1 VNQRSDISSLELSAT
16 GGSTGIP
23 MPYYHDSFHGQ
34 FSNAITLR
42 NNHWTGWDIGEPAVE
57 LWGSDFDLK
66 LAASLKG
73 KLRNF
78 IDNRLVLSA
87 WDLGEARMG
96 EYLSLFQEFRPQL
109 VTGYTHA
116 LYLFSCYLVS
126 RNRQLKPKA
135 VISSAETLFDYQR
148 EMMEKAFQCP
158 ILNRYGCR
166 EVGNIA
172 HQCLKTGGM
181 HINAEMIYL
190 EIIKDNNP
198 CPPGEVGEIVVT
210 CLTNRGMPFIRYA
223 IGDLGAIEEGSCTC
237 GRNLPLLKTVKGRV
251 QDVLVGTS
259 GQFVTGELFP
269 HLLKNFLKI
278 FEYQIIQQERK
289 VLALNLVVSSPLT
302 STEKERIKA
311 VIHKY
316 LGGDM
321 TVVWNYVDNI
331 VKPPSGKNRTVISDI
346 PKNIGG
352 FRQPE

>member
-1 VNQRSDISSLELSAT
+1 
-16 GGSTGIP
+16 
-23 MPYYHDSFHGQ
+23 MPYYHDGFHGQ

-42 NNHWTGWDIGEPAVE
+42 NNHWTGWNIGEPAVE

-73 KLRNF
+73 KLRDL

-96 EYLSLFQEFRPQL
+96 EYLRLMQQFAPQL
-109 VTGYTHA
+109 VTGYAHA
-116 LYLFSCYLVS
+116 LYLFSCYVVS
-126 RNRQLKPKA
+126 RNLHLKPKA

-148 EMMEKAFQCP
+148 EMIERAFQCP

-172 HQCLKTGGM
+172 HQCLEIGGM

-190 EIIKDNNP
+190 EIIKDNKS
-198 CPPGEVGEIVVT
+198 CPPGEMGEIVVT
-210 CLTNRGMPFIRYA
+210 CLTNRSMPFIRYA
-223 IGDLGAIEEGSCTC
+223 IGDLGTIGKVSCMC
-237 GRNLPLLKTVKGRV
+237 GRGLPLLETVKGRV

-269 HLLKNFLKI
+269 HLLKDFPNIL
-278 FEYQIIQQERK
+278 EYQVIQLEEK
-289 VLALNLVVSSPLT
+289 LLALNLVVGTLLT
-302 STEKERIKA
+302 SKEKETIA
-311 VIHKY
+311 EVIHKY

-321 TVVWNYVDNI
+321 TVIWNYVDKI
-331 VKPPSGKNRTVISDI
+331 VKPASGKHRTVISNI
-346 PKNIGG
+346 HKNIGG